1 MIRGAGHIS
10 SGTLFVFN
18 KTISTCILQQPE
30 KADTANRKV
39 SFKEDADRGQQ
50 QREMHSEAKE
60 RRNRAHPMR
69 FLGAESRI
77 LF

>member
-50 QREMHSEAKE
+50 QREMHLEAKRGKTE
-60 RRNRAHPMR
+60 
-69 FLGAESRI
+69 LI
-77 LF
+77 Q